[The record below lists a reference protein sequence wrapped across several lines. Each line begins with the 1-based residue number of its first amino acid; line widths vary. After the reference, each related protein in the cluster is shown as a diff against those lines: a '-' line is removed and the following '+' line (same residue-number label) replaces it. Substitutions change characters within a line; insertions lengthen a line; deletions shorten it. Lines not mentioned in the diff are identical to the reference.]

1 MAREAK
7 MALCFMI
14 MPYGRRATQ
23 VEPSS
28 DAPGEIDFNA
38 LWDKAFAPTIQSLG
52 YDPVRADQDTGALII
67 NQMIERLYFADLV
80 LADLTIPNGNVYYEV
95 GVRHAAKK
103 TGCVL
108 LAADWS
114 KQLFDVAQMRTVRYP
129 LSDGNVGKPAAEAV
143 INAITKEIEKRRD
156 GVSPVHSSIK
166 GYPYEVDEAAA
177 STMKD
182 VMAATAAFQGETRA
196 ARVLP
201 GPARMARAK
210 ELVAQYWKPPFTPPI
225 ALALLLLMKDSA
237 ENASDWNWITDFIGR
252 LPADVAE
259 QEEVRELNAFALANA
274 GKPIDAIAKL
284 EALIQSTPTPERLG
298 LLGGRYK
305 RLYGGAATAADQ
317 TQYLAKSIEAY
328 ERGME
333 LDLNQ
338 YYCSSNLP
346 RLYKVR
352 KRRGDDERALSVSKI
367 VIAACER
374 AKKLGVADE
383 WLRPTLLGTA
393 FDSGDAD
400 KAEELAMDILA
411 EGPAQWKLD
420 TTLADLKASVAQVE
434 DKDRRDRLAAILKI
448 LAPGAAE

>member
-1 MAREAK
+1 

-14 MPYGRRATQ
+14 MPYGRRPTQ

-28 DAPGEIDFNA
+28 NAPGEIDFNA
-38 LWDKAFAPTIQSLG
+38 LWDRAFAPTIQSLG

-80 LADLTIPNGNVYYEV
+80 LADMTIPNGNVYYEV

-129 LSDGNVGKPAAEAV
+129 LSDGDVGEAAAKAV
-143 INAITKEIEKRRD
+143 IKAITGEIEKRRD
-156 GVSPVHSSIK
+156 GVSPVHDSIK
-166 GYPYEVDEAAA
+166 GYPDEVDEAAA
-177 STMKD
+177 SSMKN
-182 VMAATAAFQGETRA
+182 VMTASAAFQGEIRA
-196 ARVLP
+196 VRALP
-201 GPARMARAK
+201 RAARMARAK
-210 ELVAQYWKPPFTPPI
+210 ELVAQYWKPPFTPPT

-237 ENASDWNWITDFIGR
+237 DNADDWNWITDFIR
-252 LPADVAE
+252 KLPTAVTE

-274 GKPIDAIAKL
+274 GKPIEAIAKL
-284 EALIQSTPTPERLG
+284 EALIAQSGPTPERYG
-298 LLGGRYK
+298 ILGGRYK
-305 RLYGGAATAADQ
+305 RLFAKASAVDEQ
-317 TQYLAKSIEAY
+317 LMYLNKSVDAY

-346 RLYKVR
+346 RLYNSR
-352 KRRGDDERALSVSKI
+352 KRKGDDERALSASKI

-374 AKKLGVADE
+374 ARKLGVADE
-383 WLRPTLLGTA
+383 WLRPTLLGAA
-393 FDSGDAD
+393 FDAGDAD
-400 KAEELAMDILA
+400 KAEELAEDVAA
-411 EGPAQWKLD
+411 EGAARWKLD
-420 TTLADLKASVAQVE
+420 SLLGDLEASVTQVG
-434 DKDRRDRLAAILKI
+434 DKDRRDRLAAILKS
-448 LAPGAAE
+448 LAPGAAV

>member
-1 MAREAK
+1 MRQK
-7 MALCFMI
+7 KPDAL
-14 MPYGRRATQ
+14 
-23 VEPSS
+23 
-28 DAPGEIDFNA
+28 
-38 LWDKAFAPTIQSLG
+38 
-52 YDPVRADQDTGALII
+52 
-67 NQMIERLYFADLV
+67 
-80 LADLTIPNGNVYYEV
+80 
-95 GVRHAAKK
+95 
-103 TGCVL
+103 L

-129 LSDGNVGKPAAEAV
+129 LSDGDVGKPAAKAV
-143 INAITKEIEKRRD
+143 IKAITKEIEKRRD
-156 GVSPVHSSIK
+156 GLSPVHGAIK
-166 GYPYEVDEAAA
+166 GYPDDVDEAAA

-182 VMAATAAFQGETRA
+182 VMTATATFQGETRA

-201 GPARMARAK
+201 RPARMARAK

-237 ENASDWNWITDFIGR
+237 ENADDWNWINDFIGK
-252 LPADVAE
+252 LPADVAD

-284 EALIQSTPTPERLG
+284 EALIAQSGPTPERLG

-305 RLYGGAATAADQ
+305 RLYAKAATAVGNRM
-317 TQYLAKSIEAY
+317 QYLAKSIDAY

-333 LDLNQ
+333 VDLNQ

-352 KRRGDDERALSVSKI
+352 KRKGDDERALSVSKI

-393 FDSGDAD
+393 FDAGDAD
-400 KAEELAMDILA
+400 KAEELAADIIA

-420 TTLADLKASVAQVE
+420 TTLADLKASVTQLE
-434 DKDRRDRLAAILKI
+434 DKERRDRLAAILKSF
-448 LAPGAAE
+448 APSAAM

>member
-1 MAREAK
+1 

-23 VEPSS
+23 VEPSGN
-28 DAPGEIDFNA
+28 APGEIDFNA
-38 LWDKAFAPTIQSLG
+38 LWDRAFAPAIQSLG

-80 LADLTIPNGNVYYEV
+80 LADMTIPNGNVYYEV

-114 KQLFDVAQMRTVRYP
+114 KQLFDVAQIRTVRYP
-129 LSDGNVGKPAAEAV
+129 LSDGDVGKPAAKTV
-143 INAITKEIEKRRD
+143 IKAITKEIEKRRD
-156 GVSPVHSSIK
+156 GLSPVHGSIK
-166 GYPYEVDEAAA
+166 GYPDNVDEAAA

-182 VMAATAAFQGETRA
+182 VMTATAAFQGETRA

-201 GPARMARAK
+201 RPARMARAK

-237 ENASDWNWITDFIGR
+237 ENADDWNWINDFIGK
-252 LPADVAE
+252 LPADVAD
-259 QEEVRELNAFALANA
+259 QEEVRELNAFALANV
-274 GKPIDAIAKL
+274 GEPIDAIAKL
-284 EALIQSTPTPERLG
+284 EALIAQSGPTPERLG

-305 RLYGGAATAADQ
+305 RLYAKAATPVEQ
-317 TQYLAKSIEAY
+317 MQYLAKSIDAY
-328 ERGME
+328 ERGLE

-346 RLYKVR
+346 RLYRAR
-352 KRRGDDERALSVSKI
+352 KRKGDDERALSVSKI

-393 FDSGDAD
+393 FDAGDAD
-400 KAEELAMDILA
+400 KAEELAADIVA
-411 EGPAQWKLD
+411 EGAAQWKLD
-420 TTLADLKASVAQVE
+420 TTLADLKASVAQLE
-434 DKDRRDRLAAILKI
+434 DKDRRDRLATILKSF
-448 LAPGAAE
+448 APSAAV

>member
-1 MAREAK
+1 
-7 MALCFMI
+7 MI
-14 MPYGRRATQ
+14 MPYGRRPTQ

-28 DAPGEIDFNA
+28 NAPGEIDFNA

-80 LADLTIPNGNVYYEV
+80 LADMTIPNGNVYYEV
-95 GVRHAAKK
+95 GVRQAAKK

-114 KQLFDVAQMRTVRYP
+114 KQLFDVAQLRTVRYP
-129 LSDGNVGKPAAEAV
+129 LKEGNIEDATAKAVSAA
-143 INAITKEIEKRRD
+143 IKGPIDTLSQGD
-156 GVSPVHSSIK
+156 SPVFGSIK
-166 GYPYEVDEAAA
+166 GYPANPDPTAA
-177 STMKD
+177 STMKG
-182 VMAATAAFQGETRA
+182 VMAATAAFQGEIRA
-196 ARVLP
+196 VRVLSRV
-201 GPARMARAK
+201 ARMARAK
-210 ELVAQYWKPPFTPPI
+210 ELVTQYWKPPFTPPI

-237 ENASDWNWITDFIGR
+237 ENASDWNWITDFIGK

-284 EALIQSTPTPERLG
+284 EALIQSRPTSERLG

-305 RLYGGAATAADQ
+305 RLYGGAATPADQ

-352 KRRGDDERALSVSKI
+352 KRKGDDERALSVSKI

-374 AKKLGVADE
+374 ARKLGVADE
-383 WLRPTLLGTA
+383 WLRPTLLGAA

-420 TTLADLKASVAQVE
+420 TTLADLRASVAQVE

-448 LAPGAAE
+448 LAPGAAV

>member
-1 MAREAK
+1 

-28 DAPGEIDFNA
+28 NAPGEIDFNA
-38 LWDKAFAPTIQSLG
+38 LWDRAFAPTIQSLG

-80 LADLTIPNGNVYYEV
+80 LADMTIPNGNVYYEV

-129 LSDGNVGKPAAEAV
+129 LSDGNVGEPAAKAV
-143 INAITKEIEKRRD
+143 IKAITKEIEKRRD
-156 GVSPVHSSIK
+156 GVSPVHGSIK

-182 VMAATAAFQGETRA
+182 VMAATAAFQGEIRA
-196 ARVLP
+196 VRVLP
-201 GPARMARAK
+201 RAARMARAK

-237 ENASDWNWITDFIGR
+237 ENADDWNWITDFIGK
-252 LPADVAE
+252 LPADVAD

-284 EALIQSTPTPERLG
+284 EALIVQSGPTPERLG

-305 RLYGGAATAADQ
+305 RLYAKAAAPMEQ
-317 TQYLAKSIEAY
+317 MQYLAKSIEAY

-352 KRRGDDERALSVSKI
+352 KRKGDDERALSVSKI

-393 FDSGDAD
+393 FDAGDAD
-400 KAEELAMDILA
+400 KAEELARGHCRGRLRAMETRHDLGRSQSKRGA
-411 EGPAQWKLD
+411 SRGQRSQGP
-420 TTLADLKASVAQVE
+420 S
-434 DKDRRDRLAAILKI
+434 RRDPENAS
-448 LAPGAAE
+448 GAV

>member
-1 MAREAK
+1 

-14 MPYGRRATQ
+14 MPYGRRPTQ

-28 DAPGEIDFNA
+28 NAPGEIDFNA

-80 LADLTIPNGNVYYEV
+80 LADMTIPNGNVYYEV

-108 LAADWS
+108 LAAEWS
-114 KQLFDVAQMRTVRYP
+114 QQLFDVAQLRTLRYP
-129 LSDGNVGKPAAEAV
+129 LKEGNIGDATAKAVSD
-143 INAITKEIEKRRD
+143 AIKAPIGD
-156 GVSPVHSSIK
+156 LSQGDSPVFGSIK
-166 GYPYEVDEAAA
+166 GYPTKPDPTDA
-177 STMKD
+177 SIMKD
-182 VMAATAAFQGETRA
+182 VMAATAAFQGEIRA
-196 ARVLP
+196 VRVLSRA
-201 GPARMARAK
+201 ARMARAK
-210 ELVAQYWKPPFTPPI
+210 ELIAQYWKPPFTPPI

-237 ENASDWNWITDFIGR
+237 ENASDWNWITDFIGK
-252 LPADVAE
+252 LPADVAQ

-284 EALIQSTPTPERLG
+284 EALIQTRPTPERLG

-305 RLYGGAATAADQ
+305 RLYAGATTPTEQ

-346 RLYKVR
+346 RLYKAR
-352 KRRGDDERALSVSKI
+352 KRKGDDERALSVSKI
-367 VIAACER
+367 VVAACER
-374 AKKLGVADE
+374 AIKLGLADE
-383 WLRPTLLGTA
+383 WLPATLLSTA
-393 FDSGDAD
+393 FDSGDVG
-400 KAEELAMDILA
+400 KAEELAADVAA
-411 EGPAQWKLD
+411 EGAARWKLD
-420 TTLADLKASVAQVE
+420 SLLGDLKASVAQVQDE
-434 DKDRRDRLAAILKI
+434 DRRDQLAAILNGF
-448 LAPGAAE
+448 APNVAV